1 MKPEHLAWVDEIGR
15 RIAACPMTEHRRSDS
30 RRMHSSA
37 ARLSLPVKTNFAV
50 SGPAFRRGDGFCM
63 LDVNGI
69 KRKHAERFGAEPA
82 VFLAPGRVNLI
93 GEHTD
98 YAGGFVMPAAIDF
111 GTLAA
116 ITPRNDGRVVI
127 WSENF
132 HEQVSHQI
140 EGLPKNGGGHW
151 SGYPLGVVKILREAG
166 FAIPPLSL
174 TVQGDVPLGA
184 GLSSSAS
191 IEVATALAALSLA
204 GRIRRARRSRNSASA
219 RKTFTSAPSCGI
231 MDQFIACRGAEN
243 HALLLDCRS
252 LEYRL
257 APIPET
263 VSLVIANTMVKHAI
277 AGGEYGIR
285 RAEVE
290 EGTAILRGHR
300 PEIQL
305 LRDATTKDLEQWGDE
320 MPGNVLRRCRHI
332 ITENLRTVAAADAL
346 AAGNLKKLGD
356 LMAAAHASYRDDF
369 EASCEEADAMVE
381 AAHQLPGLIGAR
393 LTGGGFGGCTVNLV
407 QSDLAQDFAARL
419 YDEYRART
427 GIDAEIY
434 RCHASA
440 AAHAV

>member
-1 MKPEHLAWVDEIGR
+1 
-15 RIAACPMTEHRRSDS
+15 
-30 RRMHSSA
+30 
-37 ARLSLPVKTNFAV
+37 
-50 SGPAFRRGDGFCM
+50 M

-69 KRKHAERFGAEPA
+69 KKKHAERFGAEPA

-116 ITPRNDGRVVI
+116 VTPRTDGRVVV

-140 EGLPKNGGGHW
+140 EGLPRNGGGHW
-151 SGYPLGVVKILREAG
+151 SGYPLGVVKMLREAG

-204 GRIRRARRSRNSASA
+204 GANPEREEIAKLCQRAENVYVGAN
-219 RKTFTSAPSCGI
+219 CGI

-252 LEYRL
+252 LQYRL
-257 APIPET
+257 APIPENI
-263 VSLVIANTMVKHAI
+263 SLVIANTMVKHAH

-285 RAEVE
+285 RSEVE
-290 EGTAILRGHR
+290 EGTAILRSHR

-305 LRDATTKDLEQWGDE
+305 LRDATTEDLEKWGAE
-320 MPGNVLRRCRHI
+320 MPDNVLRRCRHI

-346 AAGNLKKLGD
+346 AAGEMKRLGD

-381 AAHQLPGLIGAR
+381 AAHQLPGLVGAR

-407 QSDLAQDFAARL
+407 HAERAADFAARL
-419 YDEYRART
+419 HDAYRAAT